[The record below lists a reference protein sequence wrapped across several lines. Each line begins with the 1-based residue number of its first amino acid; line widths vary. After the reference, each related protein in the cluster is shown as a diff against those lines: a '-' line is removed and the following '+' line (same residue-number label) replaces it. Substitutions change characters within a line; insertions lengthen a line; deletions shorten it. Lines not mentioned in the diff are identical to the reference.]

1 MIVITNPQLINV
13 PAKLHGWSDLSISA
27 ILRKRR
33 ILYNHVRFMA
43 SSIGSLGNFILQ
55 GVLPTEHQLGAG
67 AYGRVFE
74 VEYAGTTCAAKEIHP
89 IFFRVARRAELDR
102 VRRNFLHECQIW
114 STLRHP
120 NVVQFIG
127 IYYPEHDDNG
137 LPVMVMEKM
146 QCSLR
151 AFVEGYE
158 GVEIQLFMK
167 LSLLHDVSMGL
178 WYLHIR
184 NPPVVHRDLT
194 PNNILLGSHFEAK
207 ITDLGVAK
215 VIRDTDSGR
224 QMTKAPGTPHFMPP
238 EALDDNPIYGPS
250 LDVFSYGAVVLYVAT
265 QDWPEPRA
273 REKYNSATGKRE
285 LVSEVERRQEY
296 LDKMA
301 ESETGIELKPLVIS
315 CLDDDPAERPDVA
328 EISRIIKELKGN
340 YGNKDQ
346 TANFTIPTNHQS
358 IPFTLLKV
366 I

>member
-1 MIVITNPQLINV
+1 
-13 PAKLHGWSDLSISA
+13 
-27 ILRKRR
+27 
-33 ILYNHVRFMA
+33 MA
-43 SSIGSLGNFILQ
+43 TSIGSLDHFVLQ
-55 GVLPTEHQLGAG
+55 GVQPTEHQLGAG

-89 IFFRVARRAELDR
+89 IFFRVARQAELDR
-102 VRRNFLHECQIW
+102 IRRNFLHECQIW

-127 IYYPEHDDNG
+127 IHYPVYDDNG

-151 AFVEGYE
+151 SFVEGFE
-158 GVEIQLFMK
+158 GADIQLLMK
-167 LSLLHDVSMGL
+167 LSILHDVSMGL

-194 PNNILLGSHFEAK
+194 PINILLGKHFEAK

-238 EALDDNPIYGPS
+238 EALDDNPAYGPS
-250 LDVFSYGAVVLYVAT
+250 LDIFSYGAVILYVTT

-273 REKYNSATGKRE
+273 REKYNSVTGKRE

-296 LDKMA
+296 LGKIA
-301 ESETGIELKPLVIS
+301 ESEVGIELRRLVVS
-315 CLDDDPAERPDVA
+315 CLDEDPAMRPVIAD
-328 EISRIIKELKGN
+328 ISRSIKGLKTQHSNRNVTG
-340 YGNKDQ
+340 DF
-346 TANFTIPTNHQS
+346 AIPTTNDLFAHKP
-358 IPFTLLKV
+358 IPIQQKV
-366 I
+366 ICVD